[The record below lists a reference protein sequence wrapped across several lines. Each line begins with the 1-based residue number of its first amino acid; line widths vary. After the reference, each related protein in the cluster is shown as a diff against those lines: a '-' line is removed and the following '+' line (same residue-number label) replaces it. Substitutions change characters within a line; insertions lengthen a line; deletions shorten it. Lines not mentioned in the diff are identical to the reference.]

1 MGNATGRR
9 PSGGAGDIPA
19 PAVVQSPPPAA
30 MPMPSVTRMTAAAVS
45 SPPVQTVV
53 PPVTSND
60 GPVVGDGPGIK
71 QAGGL
76 VPANNAPQQK
86 KKKIVREKNRFG
98 SVIVKVASLSSNRR
112 TQDRQSIFTITP
124 RGGLFHGTQCN
135 PILVQKALQSSEYAM
150 LPPVE
155 ISLGDSRAHKLLVVH
170 ANGWHAIPAPET
182 FSRHSG
188 TCVILGDR
196 NNTGLFMLS
205 HTMSCCNPSIGT
217 LLSTDRPIPTYLT
230 ILPFLYHSPQVCR
243 FPSS

>member
-9 PSGGAGDIPA
+9 PSAGTDIPA
-19 PAVVQSPPPAA
+19 PMAVQSPPPPAAAA
-30 MPMPSVTRMTAAAVS
+30 MPMPSVARNTAS
-45 SPPVQTVV
+45 SPLPVTTVV
-53 PPVTSND
+53 PPVTSNV
-60 GPVVGDGPGIK
+60 GPVVGDGPGVK
-71 QAGGL
+71 QAGG
-76 VPANNAPQQK
+76 VVNTNNAQQQK

-196 NNTGLFMLS
+196 NNTG
-205 HTMSCCNPSIGT
+205 
-217 LLSTDRPIPTYLT
+217 
-230 ILPFLYHSPQVCR
+230 
-243 FPSS
+243 

>member
-19 PAVVQSPPPAA
+19 PIAVQSPPPA
-30 MPMPSVTRMTAAAVS
+30 MSLPSSVARIPA
-45 SPPVQTVV
+45 SPPAPTIV
-53 PPVTSND
+53 PPIPSNVI
-60 GPVVGDGPGIK
+60 PVVGDGPGVK
-71 QAGGL
+71 QAGG
-76 VPANNAPQQK
+76 VVNTNNPQQQQQK

-135 PILVQKALQSSEYAM
+135 PILVQKALQSSEYSM

-196 NNTGLFMLS
+196 NNTGLFIFHQPCHVMSLS
-205 HTMSCCNPSIGT
+205 FNEYPSLISF
-217 LLSTDRPIPTYLT
+217 LLTRMY
-230 ILPFLYHSPQVCR
+230 
-243 FPSS
+243 

>member
-9 PSGGAGDIPA
+9 PSGAGDMPA
-19 PAVVQSPPPAA
+19 PMAVQSPPPAA
-30 MPMPSVTRMTAAAVS
+30 MPMPSVVTRNTAAS
-45 SPPVQTVV
+45 QPVPTVV
-53 PPVTSND
+53 PPVTSNVV
-60 GPVVGDGPGIK
+60 PAVGDGPGVK
-71 QAGGL
+71 QAGG
-76 VPANNAPQQK
+76 VVNTNNAQQQQQQQQK

-135 PILVQKALQSSEYAM
+135 PILVQKALQSSKYAM

-196 NNTGLFMLS
+196 NNTG
-205 HTMSCCNPSIGT
+205 
-217 LLSTDRPIPTYLT
+217 
-230 ILPFLYHSPQVCR
+230 
-243 FPSS
+243 

>member
-9 PSGGAGDIPA
+9 PSGAGGDIPA
-19 PAVVQSPPPAA
+19 SMVVQSPPPAA
-30 MPMPSVTRMTAAAVS
+30 MPMPSVVRTTT
-45 SPPVQTVV
+45 SPPAASVI
-53 PPVTSND
+53 PPVTTNV
-60 GPVVGDGPGIK
+60 GPAVGDGPGIK
-71 QAGGL
+71 QAG
-76 VPANNAPQQK
+76 VVVNTSNPQQQK

-112 TQDRQSIFTITP
+112 TQDRQSIFAITP

-196 NNTGLFMLS
+196 NNTGLF
-205 HTMSCCNPSIGT
+205 
-217 LLSTDRPIPTYLT
+217 D
-230 ILPFLYHSPQVCR
+230 
-243 FPSS
+243 

>member
-9 PSGGAGDIPA
+9 PSGAGDMPA
-19 PAVVQSPPPAA
+19 PMAVQSPPPAA
-30 MPMPSVTRMTAAAVS
+30 MPMPSVVTRNTAAS
-45 SPPVQTVV
+45 QPVPTVV
-53 PPVTSND
+53 PPVTSNVV
-60 GPVVGDGPGIK
+60 PAVGDGPGVK
-71 QAGGL
+71 QAGG
-76 VPANNAPQQK
+76 VVNTNNAQQQQQQQQQK

-196 NNTGLFMLS
+196 NNTG
-205 HTMSCCNPSIGT
+205 
-217 LLSTDRPIPTYLT
+217 
-230 ILPFLYHSPQVCR
+230 
-243 FPSS
+243 